1 MPATLP
7 RSPATPA
14 SAEHS
19 YRMKDLCE
27 RTGLP
32 RQAIHFY
39 IQQGLLPQGHKTGR
53 NMAYYDVALV
63 PRIQRI
69 KELQRTRFLP
79 LKVIKSVLDESEL
92 DSTDETAAS
101 AIARALS
108 DAGAQGETRRSSEL
122 LAGGMPQEQLSWL
135 RQMGVIQPLAG
146 FDEDTYGGDDLE
158 LLRVLAAAR
167 KSGITSEMLPITIV
181 GEYAAALRELV
192 RVEMRLF
199 REGVLPRASLFS
211 CLRKAVCAAIISCEP
226 DRVLRPPRLSF
237 PAISTPHRLFG
248 PPAPAGRISSL
259 PWLRGLRFLDP
270 VLARPRGAPP
280 DHRKRLRDVLP
291 AAADASSFRDDDR
304 DLRAVRPGVRG
315 RPDLGGP
322 DAGRPPASRLA
333 DGFSSR
339 LLERPRAGLE
349 HHHPPCGAGRGAC
362 RALPDAAPAGW
373 RIHLQAERLD
383 RAGAVDWARH
393 WMMNGRTPGL

>member
-1 MPATLP
+1 MTALPEPELVKMSVLATRSGVPA
-7 RSPATPA
+7 ATIKHYVR
-14 SAEHS
+14 E
-19 YRMKDLCE
+19 
-27 RTGLP
+27 
-32 RQAIHFY
+32 
-39 IQQGLLPQGHKTGR
+39 GLLPSPAIRTGR

-199 REGVLPRASLFS
+199 REGVLPRAGDQLSTVTEAATTLS
-211 CLRKAVCAAIISCEP
+211 ERLVVLLRRKMLVP
-226 DRVLRPPRLSF
+226 TLR
-237 PAISTPHRLFG
+237 
-248 PPAPAGRISSL
+248 
-259 PWLRGLRFLDP
+259 D
-270 VLARPRGAPP
+270 LAR
-280 DHRKRLRDVLP
+280 DT
-291 AAADASSFRDDDR
+291 AAAPTATK
-304 DLRAVRPGVRG
+304 ATKAKAKGT
-315 RPDLGGP
+315 
-322 DAGRPPASRLA
+322 
-333 DGFSSR
+333 
-339 LLERPRAGLE
+339 PRKG
-349 HHHPPCGAGRGAC
+349 
-362 RALPDAAPAGW
+362 
-373 RIHLQAERLD
+373 
-383 RAGAVDWARH
+383 
-393 WMMNGRTPGL
+393 